1 MARKDIQNV
10 WGMASMLFLGWRV
23 HIRYPTS
30 QKSALTIRLKHIS
43 RCDEREIT
51 VPSCFILFHCIEK
64 DSRCL
69 VSGSRRK
76 KMKVNLSVCK
86 ALPWR
91 TILICSDNVHVS
103 HDFIRAYES
112 TLSDDCLSTVMCWG
126 LWIMQVFICLMCVL
140 TSYHSS
146 FLIKMPGRIEYM
158 PHEASL
164 IIHIISSKRYYNT

>member
-1 MARKDIQNV
+1 MTWLLPLIVSYAGWMARKDIQNV
-10 WGMASMLFLGWRV
+10 WVMASMLFLGWRG

-86 ALPWR
+86 ALLCR
-91 TILICSDNVHVS
+91 TILICSDKCMYLTSSALTKAPSVMIACLRLCVE
-103 HDFIRAYES
+103 AYELCRF
-112 TLSDDCLSTVMCWG
+112 LSV
-126 LWIMQVFICLMCVL
+126 
-140 TSYHSS
+140 
-146 FLIKMPGRIEYM
+146 
-158 PHEASL
+158 
-164 IIHIISSKRYYNT
+164 